1 MTTKTP
7 QETSTTGKPWLI
19 LSFLAIPVFVG
30 SLDLTIIS
38 AILPEVINQLDLSV
52 TTRLDD
58 ASWMV
63 SGYLLAYTIS
73 MLFTGRLSDLIG
85 RRNVFVACLLLFMF
99 GSWFVTIAHTWPTDW
114 YLKVYRW
121 IYPNPDTHIPPLLEI
136 RQLRMIIVGRV
147 IQAFGAG
154 AMAPVAMAVV
164 SDLYPATKRARPL
177 GFVGAVDTVG
187 WILGHL
193 YGGAMVKFFGEYG
206 NSIVDLFAS
215 IGIEI
220 GKPDW
225 RTLFT
230 LNIPLS
236 LIALAGV
243 WWGLR
248 GTQLT
253 TQRKGLRFDILG
265 TLLIILCLIT
275 LTIGIGGASP
285 ESAFSADSFDT
296 VSGDGGQNAALLLG
310 IASIAFVLFVFWEF
324 RTKHPL
330 LDLTLFKRRNYSA
343 SAFTNFCVGIC
354 LAIGLVGVPLVV
366 NLRSTSTSS
375 EAFQTA
381 AFIAGLVLSG
391 LTVPMALA
399 AIPGGWLSDRYGFRN
414 VTVLGMALSVVGF
427 VISGFT
433 WTSTLSYWIM
443 GFEAAVIGI
452 GLGLTISPVSTA
464 LINEVKMDERGVSAA
479 LVLVLRLVGMTVAI
493 AGLTTYALYR
503 VDQRL
508 QDMVGLQDVNARNEA
523 YLTASI
529 DQINELFFI
538 GAAISFVALLIALR
552 LQGGHVQ
559 SDVQDYAYPL
569 QSPTDEPSA
578 LEVN

>member
-1 MTTKTP
+1 MTMKTS
-7 QETSTTGKPWLI
+7 QEETTNAKPWLI
-19 LSFLAIPVFVG
+19 LAFLAIPVFVG

-38 AILPEVINQLDLSV
+38 AILPEVINQLDLPVS
-52 TTRLDD
+52 TRLDD

-85 RRNVFVACLLLFMF
+85 RRWVFVMCLGLFMF

-114 YLKVYRW
+114 YLKAYRW
-121 IYPNPDTHIPPLLEI
+121 MYPNPDTHIPPALEI
-136 RQLRMIIVGRV
+136 RQLNMIILGRV
-147 IQAFGAG
+147 IQALGAG
-154 AMAPVAMAVV
+154 AMAPVSMAVV
-164 SDLYPATKRARPL
+164 TDLYPAHKRARPL
-177 GFVGAVDTVG
+177 GFVGAVDTTG

-193 YGGAMVKFFGEYG
+193 YGGAMVKFFGKYG
-206 NSIVDLFAS
+206 DSFVDLFADL
-215 IGIEI
+215 GIEI
-220 GKPDW
+220 DKPDW

-248 GTQLT
+248 ETNLNQRRGHFDYVGTFLIT
-253 TQRKGLRFDILG
+253 LG
-265 TLLIILCLIT
+265 LIT
-275 LTIGIGGASP
+275 LTVGIGGASP
-285 ESAFSADSFDT
+285 ESAFSADDFQT
-296 VSGDGGQNAALLLG
+296 ISGDGGQNTPLMLG
-310 IASIAFVLFVFWEF
+310 IASVSFILFVFWEI

-366 NLRSTSTSS
+366 NLRASSTSS
-375 EAFQTA
+375 EAFQNA

-399 AIPGGWLSDRYGFRN
+399 AVPGGWLSDRYGYRN
-414 VTVLGMALSVVGF
+414 VTVAGMALSIIGF
-427 VISGFT
+427 VVSGLT
-433 WTSTLSYWIM
+433 WTSSLSYWIM
-443 GFEAAVIGI
+443 GFEAAIIGI

-464 LINEVKMDERGVSAA
+464 LINEVKIGERGVSAA
-479 LVLVLRLVGMTVAI
+479 LVLVLRLVGMTIAI

-508 QDMVGLQDVNARNEA
+508 KDLVGLSDLNARNEA
-523 YLTASI
+523 YLDASI

-538 GAAISFVALLIALR
+538 GAAISFIALLVALR
-552 LQGGHVQ
+552 LHGGRVQ
-559 SDVQDYAYPL
+559 SDVQDNAYPI
-569 QSPTDEPSA
+569 QSEST
-578 LEVN
+578 VG